1 MKRTSLL
8 EAVDVVSTNDRI
20 SYRVDVA
27 QKYVVNEEFRTGK
40 VTSFANP
47 KQCALQQSP
56 AQIHLSPDGS
66 QSHP

>member
-8 EAVDVVSTNDRI
+8 EAVDVVGTNDRI

-27 QKYVVNEEFRTGK
+27 QKYVVNEEFRT
-40 VTSFANP
+40 VTSFAF
-47 KQCALQQSP
+47 QCALQQSP

>member
-20 SYRVDVA
+20 SYLVDVA

-40 VTSFANP
+40 VTSFAF
-47 KQCALQQSP
+47 QCALQQSP
-56 AQIHLSPDGS
+56 AQIYLSPDGS